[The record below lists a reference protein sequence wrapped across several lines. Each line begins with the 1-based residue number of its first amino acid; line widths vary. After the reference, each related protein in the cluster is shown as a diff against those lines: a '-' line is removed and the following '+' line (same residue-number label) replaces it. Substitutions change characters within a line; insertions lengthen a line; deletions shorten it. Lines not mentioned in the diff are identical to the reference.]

1 MEILQKRVMNLIEDK
16 VKQTPLHI
24 CGSVALGAAPPSGTC
39 AQSGLCAGIKP
50 VGPCPFRMVLC
61 REQTGKLPDRRVDKQ
76 KLRDALPSAF
86 WYQPSKSLADL
97 ER

>member
-16 VKQTPLHI
+16 VKQTLCISAGRSPL
-24 CGSVALGAAPPSGTC
+24 ARLPRPGTC
-39 AQSGLCAGIKP
+39 GQSGLCAGIKP
-50 VGPCPFRMVLC
+50 VGPCPFRIVLG

-76 KLRDALPSAF
+76 MLRDALPSAF
-86 WYQPSKSLADL
+86 WYQPFKPLADL